1 MLREFEIVISR
12 KDAKENQNIRKL
24 KKNRKFS
31 RMENSFRR
39 ILVVSLALVS
49 LGFQGC
55 QKPSVQN
62 ASTPKELNAPEN
74 MVLIKGGTFQ
84 MGANDGMPFEA
95 PVHEV
100 AVKPFWIDTREVTV
114 AEFAK
119 FVAATNYKTDA
130 ENFGWSGVFNLET
143 GEWERVDGANWRF
156 PDGGKP
162 AANPNE
168 PVVQVSWRDAAAY
181 AKWANKRLPSEAE
194 WEFAA
199 RGGLTGKKYAWGDEL
214 RPQGKPAAN
223 WWQGVFPDKNTVEDG
238 FLRRAPVGS
247 FAPNGFGLYDTSGN
261 VWEWCADW
269 YSDDFYKNSPRENPA
284 GAASGAER
292 VIRGGSW
299 MCAENFCTNYRVAA
313 RSHATPDSGLN
324 NLGFRC
330 ARDQE

>member
-1 MLREFEIVISR
+1 MC
-12 KDAKENQNIRKL
+12 AM
-24 KKNRKFS
+24 KNC
-31 RMENSFRR
+31 FRQVLF
-39 ILVVSLALVS
+39 ICLALFS

-55 QKPSVQN
+55 QK
-62 ASTPKELNAPEN
+62 TTLPKENVAPEN
-74 MVLIKGGTFQ
+74 MVLIKGDTFLMGT
-84 MGANDGMPFEA
+84 NDGMPFES

-100 AVKPFWIDTREVTV
+100 KVKLFWIDEHEVTV

-119 FVAATNYKTDA
+119 FVEAINYKTDA
-130 ENFGWSGVFNLET
+130 EKFGWSGVFDVET

-156 PDGGKP
+156 PEGGKTE
-162 AANPNE
+162 AHSNE
-168 PVVQVSWRDAAAY
+168 PVVQISWRDAAEY
-181 AKWANKRLPSEAE
+181 AKWAGKRLPTEAE

-199 RGGLTGKKYAWGDEL
+199 RGGLVGKKYAWGDEL
-214 RPQGKPAAN
+214 RPNGKPVAN

-238 FLRRAPVGS
+238 FLKRAPVKS
-247 FAPNGFGLYDTSGN
+247 FAPNGYGLYDVSGN

-269 YSDDFYKNSPRENPA
+269 YADDFYKNSSRENPV
-284 GAASGAER
+284 GAVNGEEK

-330 ARDQE
+330 VRDKD